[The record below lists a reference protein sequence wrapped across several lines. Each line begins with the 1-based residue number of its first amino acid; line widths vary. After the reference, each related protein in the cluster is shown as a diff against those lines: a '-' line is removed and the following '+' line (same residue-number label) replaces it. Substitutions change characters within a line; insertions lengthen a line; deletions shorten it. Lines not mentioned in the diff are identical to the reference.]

1 MARVNIKEFY
11 DKLGIEY
18 TEDLKEVRKA
28 YSKKIAYCHPEENP
42 EEWQEVHFAY
52 VSIKEFLDAKKEA
65 EKKEK
70 ELQQQAEQIHQEQ
83 PVTNPI
89 SNNEAELINQI
100 LDSAPVEEQAKEDYE
115 KFKPIVNKLKGLA
128 TSRKIINGKTVVYL
142 NKFNELRENSLYEDA
157 MTYSIFVSKLASV
170 FSTSILE
177 PGIPELAEQ
186 DITKAKEKAFNN
198 IRHVSYHVLEDSLY
212 KNPISPSE
220 FKKAMKVERKNDKR
234 RMAAYSREYN
244 KSNNRSYSS
253 SADDAKWF
261 RLVILVIIL
270 LLRLVSC
277 AR

>member
-1 MARVNIKEFY
+1 MAIVNIKKHY
-11 DKLGIEY
+11 DILGIEY

-28 YSKKIAYCHPEENP
+28 YSKKIAYCHPEEKP

-65 EKKEK
+65 EEK
-70 ELQQQAEQIHQEQ
+70 AMGARQQAEQIHQEE
-83 PVTNPI
+83 PATNPV
-89 SNNEAELINQI
+89 SNNEAELINLI

-170 FSTSILE
+170 FSTSIVE
-177 PGIPELAEQ
+177 PGIPELVQQ
-186 DITKAKEKAFNN
+186 DIAKAKEKAFDKL
-198 IRHVSYHVLEDSLY
+198 RHVSYHVLEDSLN
-212 KNPISPSE
+212 KNPISPSA
-220 FKKAMKVERKNDKR
+220 FKKAMKIERKNDKR

-244 KSNNRSYSS
+244 RSYNRSYSS
-253 SADDAKWF
+253 SAADIRWF
-261 RLVILVIIL
+261 RLVVLAIIL

-277 AR
+277 AT